1 MRAQAQTLSLRSLLL
16 LAAVML
22 ALAMRATPARAAE
35 LEPPAVA
42 VCDEVSR
49 LASVVQAEA
58 YSQPHEA
65 HVAIAQIVANEAA
78 RRGMTVCAL
87 TERTWF
93 VSVWQYAQRN
103 PQSWTMRQFVTVQPW
118 ALAIAEAVLSGTAE
132 DMTQGARHFDGAP
145 CRGELW
151 QSGEIRFC
159 E

>member
-65 HVAIAQIVANEAA
+65 HVAIAQIVAGEAA

-132 DMTQGARHFDGAP
+132 DLTRGARHFDGAP